1 LERFGLTIEW
11 QRVCIVGV
19 GLLGGSIGQAL
30 KARRLAKTVAGVC
43 RDAAKAASAQKLG
56 AIDSA
61 YSSIEQASDQADLV
75 FVCTPVQSIVAN
87 LVQANRHSASHALL
101 TDVGSTKHTIVEKAD
116 QAGLVNFVASHPMAG
131 GEKTGVE
138 FSSPDLFVG
147 KLVILTPSESTSQ
160 TKLEQTRRLW
170 QSLGATVCDMTAME
184 HDRAVAA
191 TSHLPHLVAAAL
203 AGQTPMEFGPLT
215 ASGWAD
221 STRIASG
228 NPEMWRQIIQENR
241 GPVLHALKNF
251 ATIWQQWI
259 DAIENGD
266 QEQLLQL
273 LQAGKNIRD
282 ALGNRH
288 SSG

>member
-1 LERFGLTIEW
+1 MTIEW

-19 GLLGGSIGQAL
+19 GLLGGAIGQGL
-30 KARRLAKTVAGVC
+30 KARRLAKTVVGVC
-43 RDAAKAASAQKLG
+43 RDEAKAATAVNLG

-61 YSSIEQASDQADLV
+61 SRSIDQAADQADLV
-75 FVCTPVQSIVAN
+75 IICTPVQSIVAN
-87 LVQANRHSASHALL
+87 LVQANRHAANNALL
-101 TDVGSTKHTIVEKAD
+101 MDVGSTKLTIVE
-116 QAGLVNFVASHPMAG
+116 QANVEGLVNFVGSHPMAG
-131 GEKTGVE
+131 GERSGVE
-138 FSSPDLFVG
+138 FSSPDLFVN
-147 KLVILTPSESTSQ
+147 KLIILTPSDSTSSGK
-160 TKLEQTRRLW
+160 TERATDFW
-170 QSLGATVCDMTAME
+170 QSLGATVHVMTARE
-184 HDRAVAA
+184 HDQAIAA
-191 TSHLPHLVAAAL
+191 TSHVPHLVAAAL
-203 AGQTPMEFGPLT
+203 AGQTPIEFGHLT

-266 QEQLLQL
+266 QEQLLHL

-288 SSG
+288 PSG